1 MVLFLDLLL
10 IVPLL
15 ARPIDLSKKLTAASS
30 PTGTKHSTTE
40 MHPHESKYA
49 PPSSTTAAA
58 AAADM
63 TSSTTTTVPTTPAA
77 SASNQQF
84 KAAAHEVPS
93 VLCVRNLS
101 VHGVILLVLYCE
113 FVKSLSKSRDEW
125 CCVVVGPSSVL
136 GHTQRGQPFKKLAY
150 AAICGVHTRRAH
162 GFLLVKG
169 EGIARRSVFA
179 AAACFENV
187 HISSSFAEIN
197 ALVMWDFSFK
207 ELDK

>member
-1 MVLFLDLLL
+1 MDIDPFWITGGWLIITDFNFMAPARKSPLCRTTTKLQAMVLFLDLLL

-49 PPSSTTAAA
+49 PPSSTAAAA

-93 VLCVRNLS
+93 
-101 VHGVILLVLYCE
+101 
-113 FVKSLSKSRDEW
+113 
-125 CCVVVGPSSVL
+125 GPNPES
-136 GHTQRGQPFKKLAY
+136 
-150 AAICGVHTRRAH
+150 
-162 GFLLVKG
+162 
-169 EGIARRSVFA
+169 
-179 AAACFENV
+179 N
-187 HISSSFAEIN
+187 
-197 ALVMWDFSFK
+197 
-207 ELDK
+207 

>member
-1 MVLFLDLLL
+1 MDIDPFWITGGWLIITDFNFMAPARKSPLCRTTTKLQVMVLFLDLLL

-30 PTGTKHSTTE
+30 PTGTKQYSTTE

-49 PPSSTTAAA
+49 PPSSTTAAAA

-93 VLCVRNLS
+93 
-101 VHGVILLVLYCE
+101 
-113 FVKSLSKSRDEW
+113 
-125 CCVVVGPSSVL
+125 GPNPES
-136 GHTQRGQPFKKLAY
+136 
-150 AAICGVHTRRAH
+150 
-162 GFLLVKG
+162 
-169 EGIARRSVFA
+169 
-179 AAACFENV
+179 N
-187 HISSSFAEIN
+187 
-197 ALVMWDFSFK
+197 
-207 ELDK
+207 